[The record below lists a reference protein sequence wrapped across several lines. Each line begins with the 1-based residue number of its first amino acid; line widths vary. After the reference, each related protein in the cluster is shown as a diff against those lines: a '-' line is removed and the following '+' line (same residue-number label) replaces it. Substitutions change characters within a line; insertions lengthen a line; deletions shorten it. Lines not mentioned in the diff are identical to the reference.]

1 MGGTR
6 SGSGRGN
13 PVVALADRRELRHC
27 RVVRS
32 LHHRAVAGVPREN
45 MVSVSE
51 RQGEMRRASAR
62 HARKG
67 DRDRERARRHIHVSD
82 YNPRLHRP
90 PAPKHPGRHF
100 PKMPEGGGRSTFQ
113 VFPQRPCNRRRAGR
127 FQEIKSLNFIRDS
140 WGFLLSYHLCVCT
153 ILHSCLFNRLFLG
166 WYEFRIGKQ
175 TKTRSSKCF

>member
-1 MGGTR
+1 VGGTR

-67 DRDRERARRHIHVSD
+67 DRDRERERRHIHVSD

-113 VFPQRPCNRRRAGR
+113 VFSRLPCNRRRAGR
-127 FQEIKSLNFIRDS
+127 FPRDKIS
-140 WGFLLSYHLCVCT
+140 EFHTGFLGVSLIISPLR
-153 ILHSCLFNRLFLG
+153 LHDSALVSLQSLVSRLV
-166 WYEFRIGKQ
+166 
-175 TKTRSSKCF
+175 